1 MEAEIIGIDH
11 GNAAIKTRNTSFPNG
26 ITAYDFE
33 PYTKQNVL
41 EYGGKYYVCG
51 SGRLPLLKDKT
62 IDDNF
67 YLLTLAAIAKELDY
81 RECESRADVI
91 LAAGLPL
98 TGFGLHKEKFKQYLI
113 RDKQESF
120 LFEDR
125 EYEVAIRDVLLYPQG
140 YAAILSNMRL
150 IAGEPSVILCDIG
163 GWTVDVMR
171 LDNGIP
177 DAGTCRSLELG
188 MIRCFDEIAEQVRRN
203 TGKSLTAVQIETVLK
218 GESCSI
224 DSAAKAMIQEQGR
237 RYALK
242 LLSAISESGFDPTA
256 MPVIFLGGGAG
267 LMKRHI
273 GVAFQND
280 KDKMRALNGYTQ
292 QTLER
297 NMHAGACPPPEDGLC
312 RVIIMDS
319 ISANAIGYEYAAQ
332 SALKRMAK

>member
-1 MEAEIIGIDH
+1 MEPIIIGIDH
-11 GNAAIKTRNTSFPNG
+11 GNAAIKSRHISFSNG
-26 ITAYDFE
+26 ITEYDFE

-51 SGRLPLLKDKT
+51 TGRLPLLKDKT
-62 IDDNF
+62 TNDNF
-67 YLLTLAAIAKELDY
+67 YLLTLAAIAKEL
-81 RECESRADVI
+81 ECRAAESRADII

-98 TGFGLHKEKFKQYLI
+98 TGFGLHKERFKQYLL
-113 RDKQESF
+113 RGKTERF
-120 LFEDR
+120 VFEGR
-125 EYEVAIRDVLLYPQG
+125 AYEIAIRDALLYPQG

-150 IAGEPSVILCDIG
+150 ILGEPSVILCDIG

-203 TGKSLTAVQIETVLK
+203 TGKSLTAAQIETALK
-218 GESCSI
+218 GDACSI
-224 DSAAKAMIQEQGR
+224 DSAAKTIIREQGR

-242 LLSAISESGFDPTA
+242 LLSAISESGFDATA

-267 LMKRHI
+267 FMKRHI
-273 GVAFQND
+273 
-280 KDKMRALNGYTQ
+280 R
-292 QTLER
+292 
-297 NMHAGACPPPEDGLC
+297 PEEGLC

-319 ISANAIGYEYAAQ
+319 VSASAIGYEYAAQ
-332 SALKRMAK
+332 NALKRTKA

>member
-11 GNAAIKTRNTSFPNG
+11 GNAAIKTRSASFPNG
-26 ITAYDFE
+26 ITEYDFE
-33 PYTKQNVL
+33 PYTKQNML
-41 EYGGKYYVCG
+41 EYGGKFYVCG

-62 IDDNF
+62 INDSF
-67 YLLTLAAIAKELDY
+67 YLLTLAAIAKELDH
-81 RECESRADVI
+81 RACGNKADII

-98 TGFGLHKEKFKQYLI
+98 TGFGLHKGAFRKYLL
-113 RDKQESF
+113 RGKTERF
-120 LFEDR
+120 LFESR
-125 EYEVAIRDVLLYPQG
+125 EYEITIRDVLLYPQG

-203 TGKSLTAVQIETVLK
+203 TSKSLTPAQIETVLK

-224 DSAAKAMIQEQGR
+224 DGAVKAMIQEQGR

-256 MPVIFLGGGAG
+256 MPAIFLGGGAG

-273 GVAFQND
+273 A
-280 KDKMRALNGYTQ
+280 
-292 QTLER
+292 
-297 NMHAGACPPPEDGLC
+297 PEDGLC
-312 RVIIMDS
+312 RIIIMDS
-319 ISANAIGYEYAAQ
+319 VTANAIGYEYAAQ
-332 SALKRMAK
+332 TALKRTAP

>member
-1 MEAEIIGIDH
+1 MMPEIIGIDH
-11 GNAAIKTRNTSFPNG
+11 GNAAIKTRNASFPNG
-26 ITAYDFE
+26 ITEYDFE
-33 PYTKQNVL
+33 PYTKKDVL

-51 SGRLPLLKDKT
+51 SGRLPLLKNKT
-62 IDDNF
+62 VNDSF
-67 YLLTLAAIAKELDY
+67 YLLTLVAIAKELDM
-81 RECESRADVI
+81 RSGARRTEVI

-98 TGFGLHKEKFKQYLI
+98 TGFGLHKEAFRNYLL
-113 RDKQESF
+113 RGKPESF
-120 LFEDR
+120 LFEGR
-125 EYEVAIRDVLLYPQG
+125 EYGITIRDVLLYPQG

-177 DAGTCRSLELG
+177 SASTCRSLELG

-203 TGKSLTAVQIETVLK
+203 TGKSLTPAQIETVLR
-218 GESCSI
+218 GEACSI
-224 DSAAKAMIQEQGR
+224 DGAAKAMIQEYGR

-273 GVAFQND
+273 
-280 KDKMRALNGYTQ
+280 T
-292 QTLER
+292 
-297 NMHAGACPPPEDGLC
+297 PEDGLC
-312 RVIIMDS
+312 RTIIMDS
-319 ISANAIGYEYAAQ
+319 VSANAIGYEQAANQ
-332 SALKRMAK
+332 ALSRVSP